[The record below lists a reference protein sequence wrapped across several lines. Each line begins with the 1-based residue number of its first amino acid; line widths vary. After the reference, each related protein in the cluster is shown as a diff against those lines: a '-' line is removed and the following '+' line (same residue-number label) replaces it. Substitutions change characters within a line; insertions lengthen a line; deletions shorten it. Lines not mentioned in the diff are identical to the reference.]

1 MSKIANRILDQ
12 FGAKMREQGNTAKPR
27 TCWVAAAS
35 ACGKVTSRVIVA
47 SMEPFSA
54 AEAVTAIQENLG
66 NKVIPFAPSF
76 TPIQSEA
83 HPAMCFAS
91 VHCYKSSHK
100 VRPADEANMAQCKA
114 ITAST
119 YLDVQLGDVWERK
132 EIDGKQYLLRA
143 NDDDLEEVMG
153 IALTASV
160 AQNARVE
167 PDGFVLHPAVG
178 ETVTFFAAE
187 QTDKGMR
194 PYIDVAFVT
203 EVTAGSVGI
212 MIEEGGHRANAYVPS
227 SSIVNIIEGAALDGN
242 TSRAEII
249 DFLKECYG
257 PDYARALET
266 MN

>member
-1 MSKIANRILDQ
+1 MSKIANQMLDQ
-12 FGAKMREQGNTAKPR
+12 FGAKLRAQNNVAKPR

-47 SMEPFSA
+47 SMEPFSVS
-54 AEAVTAIQENLG
+54 EAVSAIHENLG
-66 NKVIPFAPSF
+66 NKVIPFGASF

-91 VHCYKSSHK
+91 VHCYKASHK
-100 VRPADEANMAQCKA
+100 VRPADEANMSQCKA

-143 NDDDLEEVMG
+143 NDDDLDEVMG

-160 AQNARVE
+160 AANARVE
-167 PDGFVLHPAVG
+167 PDGFVLRPEVG
-178 ETVTFFAAE
+178 NTVTFFAAE

-194 PYIDVAFVT
+194 PYIDVARVT

-212 MIEEGGHRANAYVPS
+212 MIEEGGHRANAYVPA

-242 TSRAEII
+242 TSRADII

-257 PDYARALET
+257 PDYARALDT
-266 MN
+266 M